1 LEVDVAKARKKVQSR
16 KGAKDEHLPLERE
29 NFLIIGAGLLLIIAG
44 YLALSEGSVE
54 GFFTLTVAPI
64 LLVLGYCVV
73 VPLGIL
79 YRKGMFTRD
88 RQLPTTT
95 E

>member
-1 LEVDVAKARKKVQSR
+1 MAKTPKKAQGR
-16 KGAKDEHLPLERE
+16 KGAKNDHLPLERS
-29 NFLIIGAGLLLIIAG
+29 NFLIIGAGIVLIIAG

-54 GFFTLTVAPI
+54 GLMTLSVAPI

-79 YRKGMFTRD
+79 YHKGMFGRKQ
-88 RQLPTTT
+88 QLPTTT